1 MRRALVA
8 VITALAVLAG
18 GPAAGAAKP
27 KPKPAPKAKVKC
39 HWVKATKKRKRH
51 KVCVKVKAKKKP
63 APAKKAPAAPVVPAP
78 VPAPAADPAA
88 PDAGVPAPAPGPVV
102 APPEGDPAA
111 PAPGPVA
118 ARVQVTA
125 REWTLQL
132 SRPSIAAGAVILQ
145 LVNRG
150 EDPHDLHARPAGGGA
165 DLLAIGQT
173 DGFGTVAD
181 TSGTLPAGSYTL
193 YCSLP
198 GHEAAGMHATLT
210 VQ

>member
-18 GPAAGAAKP
+18 GPAADAAKP
-27 KPKPAPKAKVKC
+27 KPKAKVKC

-51 KVCVKVKAKKKP
+51 KVCVKVKKKTP
-63 APAKKAPAAPVVPAP
+63 VKKAPAAPVVPAP
-78 VPAPAADPAA
+78 VPAPGADPAA
-88 PDAGVPAPAPGPVV
+88 PDPGGPAPAPAPVV
-102 APPEGDPAA
+102 TPPESDPTA

-181 TSGTLPAGSYTL
+181 ASGTLPAGSYTL

>member
-8 VITALAVLAG
+8 TITALAVLAG
-18 GPAAGAAKP
+18 GPVADAAKP
-27 KPKPAPKAKVKC
+27 KPQSAAKAKVKC
-39 HWVKATKKRKRH
+39 RWVKATKKRKRH
-51 KVCVKVKAKKKP
+51 KVCVKVKAKKKT
-63 APAKKAPAAPVVPAP
+63 PAKKAPAAPVVPVP
-78 VPAPAADPAA
+78 VPAPGADPAA
-88 PDAGVPAPAPGPVV
+88 PDPGVPAPAPAPVV
-102 APPEGDPAA
+102 TPPESDPTL

-165 DLLAIGQT
+165 DLLTIGQT